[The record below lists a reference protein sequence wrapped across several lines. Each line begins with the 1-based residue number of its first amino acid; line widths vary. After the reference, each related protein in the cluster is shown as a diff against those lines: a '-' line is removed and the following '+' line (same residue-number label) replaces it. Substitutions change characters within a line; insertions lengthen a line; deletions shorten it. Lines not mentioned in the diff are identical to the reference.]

1 MPLRDRTLEA
11 LVGRRDVKRVPLDVL
26 MPNRVRNI
34 LLVSSLYDSFIFEED
49 GRLAEVLSAEYQDL
63 NLRFAPRVER
73 VSTGAEALDRLRDGS
88 HDLVISMLRVG
99 DMGIRDFGRAVKEID
114 PSIPVVLLA
123 YNTRELAQLETGPAL
138 EGVDRVFV
146 WLGDHTLFLAIIKS
160 IEDRLNVAHD
170 VAAAGVQSLIVVEDS
185 VRFYSAYL
193 PMLYTELVKQTQ
205 ALMTEGVNRMQ
216 RLVRMRARPK
226 ILLATSYEEAEALY
240 ARHRDH
246 LLGAI
251 VDAGFPRNGA
261 IDPGAGLAFARL
273 IKADTPDRPV
283 LMQSSDL
290 ANEEPAGDLGASF
303 VDKHSPG
310 VLDELRGFMRDYLG
324 FGPFT
329 FRMPDG
335 TPAAVAT
342 DLQSL
347 IDGIRSVPDDCL
359 LYHAQRNDF
368 STWLK
373 ARTEFDLASALRPH
387 RVEDFADARGVRA
400 HILGEVNAQR
410 WRLREGLVA
419 EFSAETFE
427 AGDRFAR
434 IGQGSLGGKGRGLA
448 FVNALLASYDIE
460 RRFPDVRIFVPPSVV
475 LATDVFDEFMSSLK
489 VRPRA
494 LAGLTDEQITAVFLA
509 AQLPAFAM
517 EALRAYLAR
526 VRWPIA
532 VRSSSIL
539 EDASHQPF
547 AGVYKTCM
555 IPNSSGDL
563 EARVLE
569 LAAAIRVVYASTYF
583 ADPRAYIAATPNR
596 LEEEKMAVILQRVV
610 GRTHGRHVYP
620 DAAGVARSYD
630 FYPMAGASPDDG
642 VASVALGLGRI
653 VVDGGRCLRFSPAHP
668 GSLFQFSSPR
678 DTLASAQRSFLAL
691 DLEAPGPDC
700 SCSLWNDPNVV
711 TLDLDEA
718 ERHGTLAAVGS
729 VYSPEDD
736 AVYDGTSR
744 PGVRLV
750 TMAGILKGGIV
761 PLPEVLSFLLE
772 VGAAGFSC
780 PVELEFALNLGQD
793 RPHEFGFLQIR
804 PLVVGSSTDDVDF
817 AGVGPRSALCISR
830 KALGHGVTGDVR
842 DLVYVPE
849 ARFDRARTVDI
860 AREVGQLTSAL
871 RRDGV
876 PYVLVGPG
884 RWGSA
889 DRWLGIPVTW
899 AQIAGAQCIV
909 ETGMK
914 DISVAPSQGT
924 HFFQNIT
931 SFGIGYFTVGPEGFL
946 DMAWLDDR
954 EALAATPFVRHLRF
968 DRPLEIAV
976 DSRSGRGVIM
986 KPGFSALRPPR
997 SLVAPFV
1004 S

>member
-11 LVGRRDVKRVPLDVL
+11 IVGRRDLRRVPLDLL

-49 GRLAEVLSAEYQDL
+49 GQLAEVLSTEYQDL

-73 VSTGAEALDRLRDGS
+73 VSTGAEALDRLRTFRY
-88 HDLVISMLRVG
+88 DLVISMLRVG
-99 DMGIRDFGRAVKEID
+99 DMGIRDFGRAVKDIL

-123 YNTRELAQLETGPAL
+123 YNTRELTMLETGPAL
-138 EGVDRVFV
+138 EGIDRVFV

-170 VAAAGVQSLIVVEDS
+170 AAAAGVQSLIVVEDS

-193 PMLYTELVKQTQ
+193 PMLYTEVVKQTQ
-205 ALMTEGVNRMQ
+205 TLMTEGVNRMQ
-216 RLVRMRARPK
+216 RLIRMRARPK
-226 ILLATSYEEAEALY
+226 ILLATSYEEAEELY
-240 ARHRDH
+240 ASHRDH

-251 VDAGFPRNGA
+251 VDAAFPRNGA
-261 IDPGAGLAFARL
+261 VDPGAGLAFARM
-273 IKADTPDRPV
+273 IKADAPDRPM
-283 LMQSSDL
+283 LMQSSDR

-303 VDKHSPG
+303 VDKRSPG

-329 FRMPDG
+329 FRLPDG
-335 TPAAVAT
+335 TAAAAAT
-342 DLQSL
+342 DLQTL
-347 IDGIRSVPDDCL
+347 IEGIRTVPDESL

-373 ARTEFDLASALRPH
+373 ARTEFDLARALRPH
-387 RVEDFADARGVRA
+387 RVQDFAGATEVRE
-400 HILGEVNAQR
+400 HILGELKGQR

-427 AGDRFAR
+427 AGDRFSR
-434 IGQGSLGGKGRGLA
+434 IGRGSLGGKGRGLA

-460 RRFPDVRIFVPPSVV
+460 KRFPGVRIFVPPSVV
-475 LATDVFDEFMSSLK
+475 LATDVFDEFMSSLG
-489 VRPRA
+489 VRLRA
-494 LAGLTDEQITAVFLA
+494 FARMTDEEITCAFLA
-509 AQLPAFAM
+509 VDLPAFAM
-517 EALRAYLAR
+517 DALRAYLVQ
-526 VRWPIA
+526 VRSPLA

-555 IPNSSGDL
+555 LPNVGDDL

-569 LAAAIRVVYASTYF
+569 LAAAVRVVYASTYF
-583 ADPRAYIAATPNR
+583 ADARAYVEATPNR
-596 LEEEKMAVILQRVV
+596 LEEEKMAVVLQQVV
-610 GRTHGRHVYP
+610 GRTHGRYVYP

-630 FYPMAGASPDDG
+630 FYPMEDAKPDDG

-653 VVDGGRCLRFSPAHP
+653 VVDGGRCLRFSPPHP
-668 GSLFQFSSPR
+668 GRLYQFSSPK
-678 DTLASAQRSFLAL
+678 DALASAQRDFLAL
-691 DLEAPGPDC
+691 DLEAPGPDG
-700 SCSLWNDPNVV
+700 SCSGWNDPNVA
-711 TLDLDEA
+711 TLDLEEA

-729 VYSPEDD
+729 IYSPADE

-744 PGVRLV
+744 AGVRLV
-750 TMAGILKGGIV
+750 TMAGILKGGLV
-761 PLPEVLSFLLE
+761 PLPEILSFLLK

-780 PVELEFALNLGQD
+780 PVELEFALNLEQD

-804 PLVVGSSTDDVDF
+804 PLVVGAATDDVDF
-817 AGVGPRSALCISR
+817 AGVGPASAVCISE

-849 ARFDRARTVDI
+849 AGFDRARTMEI
-860 AREVGQLTSAL
+860 AREVGQLTAAL
-871 RRDGV
+871 QRERS
-876 PYVLVGPG
+876 PFVLLGPG

-899 AQIAGAQCIV
+899 AQIAGVECIV
-909 ETGMK
+909 ETDMK
-914 DISVAPSQGT
+914 DIRVAPSQGT

-931 SFGIGYFTVGPEGFL
+931 SFGIGYFTVGPGGFL
-946 DMAWLDDR
+946 DMAWLDAQ
-954 EALAATPFVRHLRF
+954 EALFATTFVRHVRF
-968 DRPLEIAV
+968 AAPLEIAV

-986 KPGFSALRPPR
+986 KPGFSAIRVLC
-997 SLVAPFV
+997 
-1004 S
+1004 